1 MQNITE
7 LRISLADNYTKMK
20 AGKMNI
26 ALGKELSNAAGKI
39 INSLKVELEYHQLL
53 GIKDKIEFLDKSSK
67 DSCIFFLSAGV
78 KNLFEFKN
86 FAN

>member
-26 ALGKELSNAAGKI
+26 GLGKELANTAGKI
-39 INSLKVELEYHQLL
+39 INSLKVELEYRNLI
-53 GIKDKIEFLDKSSK
+53 GIKDEIEFL
-67 DSCIFFLSAGV
+67 
-78 KNLFEFKN
+78 KNGK
-86 FAN
+86 